1 MVTEL
6 TIALLVFVPL
16 SLIGHCCT
24 AGRTYIGAEGVRTRT
39 PLRRRFIPWHAV
51 ERIYVDLRNG
61 EIFGRRGPVYQIR
74 LDLVNGESFC
84 LLAPGGS

>member
-61 EIFGRRGPVYQIR
+61 EIFGRRGPVYQIG
-74 LDLVNGESFC
+74 LTW
-84 LLAPGGS
+84 